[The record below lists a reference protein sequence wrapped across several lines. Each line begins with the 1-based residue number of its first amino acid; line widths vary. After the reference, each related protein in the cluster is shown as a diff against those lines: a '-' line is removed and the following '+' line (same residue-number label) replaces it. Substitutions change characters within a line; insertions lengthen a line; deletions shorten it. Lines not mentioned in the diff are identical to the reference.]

1 MISDRTDMQKGGASK
16 LLILVV
22 NTPKD
27 LKKKKNY
34 PKKYV

>member
-16 LLILVV
+16 LFILVV

-27 LKKKKNY
+27 LKKKNY